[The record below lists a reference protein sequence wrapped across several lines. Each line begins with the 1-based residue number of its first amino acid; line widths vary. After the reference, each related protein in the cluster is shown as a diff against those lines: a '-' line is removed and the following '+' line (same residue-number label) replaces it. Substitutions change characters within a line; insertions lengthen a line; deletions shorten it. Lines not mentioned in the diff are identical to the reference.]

1 VYRLYFER
9 APLVKSNGALV
20 SYALEEWCDAG
31 DPIEKQSI
39 VPPKQTIKK

>member
-1 VYRLYFER
+1 VYRYYFDR
-9 APLVKSNGALV
+9 SPMLDSAGTPV

-39 VPPKQTIKK
+39 VPPKQIIK